1 MKKTAAM
8 LLLAFSGCAGAK
20 TLPAENLQGL
30 YEAYATLNT
39 CHQYG
44 YTGDEALTALDKLIR
59 SNRYQDNTGNIMIL
73 TKDNINYYHSF
84 RTALFL
90 SSNSKAKE

>member
-1 MKKTAAM
+1 MRKTAAM

-44 YTGDEALTALDKLIR
+44 YTGDEALTALGLC
-59 SNRYQDNTGNIMIL
+59 
-73 TKDNINYYHSF
+73 
-84 RTALFL
+84 
-90 SSNSKAKE
+90 

>member
-1 MKKTAAM
+1 MRKTAAM

-59 SNRYQDNTGNIMIL
+59 SNRYQDNTGNIRTIL
-73 TKDNINYYHSF
+73 TITIPF